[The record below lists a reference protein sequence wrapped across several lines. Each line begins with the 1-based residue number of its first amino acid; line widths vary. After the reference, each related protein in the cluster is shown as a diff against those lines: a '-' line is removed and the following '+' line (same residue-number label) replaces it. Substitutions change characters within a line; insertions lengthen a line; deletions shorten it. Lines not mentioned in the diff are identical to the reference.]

1 MEPEG
6 LLPHS
11 QVPATCPY
19 PEPARSSPYPH
30 IPLPEDP
37 FYVTLPSTPGCPK
50 WSLTLRFPHQNP
62 VDASPI
68 SHTLYMPRQFHSSRF
83 YHPNNIW

>member
-19 PEPARSSPYPH
+19 PEPARSSPYLH
-30 IPLPEDP
+30 NPLPEDP
-37 FYVTLPSTPGCPK
+37 PFYP
-50 WSLTLRFPHQNP
+50 
-62 VDASPI
+62 PI
-68 SHTLYMPRQFHSSRF
+68 
-83 YHPNNIW
+83 